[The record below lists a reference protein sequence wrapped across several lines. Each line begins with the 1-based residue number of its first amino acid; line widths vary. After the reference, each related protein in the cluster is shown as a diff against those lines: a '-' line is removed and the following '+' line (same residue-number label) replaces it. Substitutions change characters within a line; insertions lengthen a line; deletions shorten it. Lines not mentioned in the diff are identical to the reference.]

1 MVSTKMTRA
10 RTDIWSYSEQC
21 QWGIWKN
28 DNNEN
33 LDNAEDC
40 EQLWPDQSWFQQ
52 VQATSQSAYTGC
64 SSVDTTTEMPYSPI
78 PPDVSKEGDE
88 QNEPHQQIL

>member
-1 MVSTKMTRA
+1 VKNL
-10 RTDIWSYSEQC
+10 
-21 QWGIWKN
+21 KN

-33 LDNAEDC
+33 LDNKEDC
-40 EQLWPDQSWFQQ
+40 EQLWPDQSLLQQ

-64 SSVDTTTEMPYSPI
+64 SSVDTTIEMPHSPS

-88 QNEPHQQIL
+88 